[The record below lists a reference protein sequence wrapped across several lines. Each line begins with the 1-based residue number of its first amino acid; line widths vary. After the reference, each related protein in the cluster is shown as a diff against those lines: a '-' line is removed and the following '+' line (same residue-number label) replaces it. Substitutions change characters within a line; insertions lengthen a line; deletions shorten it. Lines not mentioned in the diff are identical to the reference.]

1 MSTISRAYTRR
12 YGDSGQLMAYAEWS
26 DGGRTEGPAKRPLVP
41 AGLHMTALFDRAKR
55 EGLTVA
61 HEEWPA

>member
-1 MSTISRAYTRR
+1 
-12 YGDSGQLMAYAEWS
+12 MAYAEWS

-61 HEEWPA
+61 HEEWLA